1 MNFGTVKCISC
12 SYLYAYRLKF
22 IFVNIWQLN
31 LSIGEK
37 FNESDLVM
45 LMESKDKQIQKAEK
59 NKLDKRDVLLKA
71 MNLTPLKPH
80 GKFRPLFKK
89 NLKDPSQIMDKS
101 ALKDI
106 DFEYDDPN
114 KRRKIGRKISSSEI
128 RAAAINL
135 FIHKVENT
143 DQKIKYRK

>member
-1 MNFGTVKCISC
+1 
-12 SYLYAYRLKF
+12 
-22 IFVNIWQLN
+22 
-31 LSIGEK
+31 
-37 FNESDLVM
+37 M

-59 NKLDKRDVLLKA
+59 NKLDKRDALLKA
-71 MNLTPLKPH
+71 MNLTPLKPQ

-114 KRRKIGRKISSSEI
+114 KRRKIGRKISSSQI